1 MRGSWRGTWKEEKR
15 TKARPCSVSDAY
27 TAPLHSL
34 SSIPAKVMVDSAIPA
49 PTDSGADLFQRV
61 PGLLWSPGLGP
72 LQDYWLSHM
81 SNTEVPGNYH
91 PQDISQPLADESQ

>member
-34 SSIPAKVMVDSAIPA
+34 SLIPAKVMVDSAIPT

-72 LQDYWLSHM
+72 LQEITGCP
-81 SNTEVPGNYH
+81 TEVPGNYH